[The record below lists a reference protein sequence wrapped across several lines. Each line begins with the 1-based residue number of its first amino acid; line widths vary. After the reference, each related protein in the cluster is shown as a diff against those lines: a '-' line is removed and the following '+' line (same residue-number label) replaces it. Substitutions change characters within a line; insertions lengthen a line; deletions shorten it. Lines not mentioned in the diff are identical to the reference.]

1 MSSGEVTYTGSP
13 ANVWRFYSA
22 GKDLRIWKEHYMY
35 TGNSQESFLY
45 GMYTTKLRS
54 PKFPSLLIDSI
65 IYLNHSKIR
74 RRFDE
79 CTSCVASLSRQ
90 LKSGNADL
98 WGQPLNLK
106 ELLE

>member
-35 TGNSQESFLY
+35 TGNSQESLLY

-54 PKFPSLLIDSI
+54 PKFPSLLIDILYISI
-65 IYLNHSKIR
+65 IV
-74 RRFDE
+74 RFDAGLMNAP
-79 CTSCVASLSRQ
+79 VA
-90 LKSGNADL
+90 
-98 WGQPLNLK
+98 
-106 ELLE
+106 